1 MTQGLGEMEAAE
13 LREAESALKQ
23 FTGSLQ
29 AFAFGELSPNWLL
42 EPHGNT
48 EESQAWLNHN

>member
-29 AFAFGELSPNWLL
+29 AFAFGEISPNWLL